1 MIAYFDCFS
10 GIAGDMLL
18 GALLDCGVPLDKL
31 REELKSLPVEGWE
44 LEATPVLKSGI
55 HALKVHITLHG
66 RSDADELAQIEAHRH
81 AHAHTH
87 EPHHEHAHHGHSHEE
102 THRHQH
108 AHEHEHEH
116 EHHHAHEHEHEHTH
130 VQEHMH
136 EHAHPH
142 EHGRSMAE
150 IRELIQQS
158 TLSDRVKQMSL
169 DVFWRIAQVEAKMH
183 HTTPEE
189 IHFHEIG
196 GLDSMLDIIGACWCL
211 DYLEV
216 EEIHCSPLPH
226 STGFVNCAHGRM
238 PVPAPATQELLV
250 GVPMIPTDIRGEMVT
265 PTGAGLV
272 AVLAQK
278 FGPMPAMT
286 PRHSGFGAGTKDWP
300 DRPNM
305 LRVVIGEKAGA
316 SLTQASS
323 GSAPT
328 AAHHDLPVQSTLAA
342 ELGQSAQLAGL
353 EWRALAVVE
362 CNIDDM
368 NPEFFSL
375 VMERLFESGAL
386 DVWVQPLQMKKNR
399 PAWLLS
405 ALADKSALDG
415 VIATILRETSTLGVR
430 VQQVL
435 RAALPRDS
443 QSVETPFGAV
453 RVKFA
458 RWKQGSVLR
467 AAPEWADVEQRARQ
481 HNVPAREVYQAAIA
495 AAHGYHTHDSHAH
508 DSHAHDSHDAHS
520 HESHESDSHGVHE
533 TQARGHVEHHEH
545 HEHEHGHPHRH

>member
-18 GALLDCGVPLDKL
+18 GALLDCGVPRDKL
-31 REELKSLPVEGWE
+31 RDELKSLPVEGWQ

-66 RSDADELAQIEAHRH
+66 QSDADELAHIEAHRQGH
-81 AHAHTH
+81 DHEHHH
-87 EPHHEHAHHGHSHEE
+87 EPHHGHH
-102 THRHQH
+102 T
-108 AHEHEHEH
+108 
-116 EHHHAHEHEHEHTH
+116 
-130 VQEHMH
+130 
-136 EHAHPH
+136 H

-150 IRELIQQS
+150 IREVIAQS
-158 TLSDRVKQMSL
+158 TLNARVKQMSL
-169 DVFWRIAQVEAKMH
+169 DVFWRIAEVEAKMH
-183 HTTPEE
+183 HTTPNE

-196 GLDSMLDIIGACWCL
+196 GVDSLLDIIGACWCL
-211 DYLEV
+211 DYLGV
-216 EEIHCSPLPH
+216 DEIHCSPLPH

-238 PVPAPATQELLV
+238 PVPAPATQELLI
-250 GVPMIPTDIRGEMVT
+250 GVPMTPTDIRGEMVT

-286 PRHSGFGAGTKDWP
+286 PRFSGFGAGTKDWP

-305 LRVVIGEKAGA
+305 LRVVIGEKMEAASAQPSPTVMPSVERSEAAG
-316 SLTQASS
+316 
-323 GSAPT
+323 
-328 AAHHDLPVQSTLAA
+328 QSTLAA

-353 EWRALAVVE
+353 EWRELAVVE

-399 PAWLLS
+399 PGWLLS
-405 ALADKSALDG
+405 ALSDRGPLDG
-415 VIATILRETSTLGVR
+415 IIATILRETTTLGVR
-430 VQQVL
+430 VQPVL

-443 QSVETPFGAV
+443 QSVETPFGSV

-458 RWKQGSVLR
+458 RWSEGHVVR
-467 AAPEWADVEQRARQ
+467 AAPEWADVEKQAREN
-481 HNVPAREVYQAAIA
+481 HVSAREVYQAAIA
-495 AAHGYHTHDSHAH
+495 AAHGYHVYDHSAH
-508 DSHAHDSHDAHS
+508 DSH
-520 HESHESDSHGVHE
+520 
-533 TQARGHVEHHEH
+533 HHEH
-545 HEHEHGHPHRH
+545 AHEHEEHHHGHSHAH